1 MHISFIAI
9 AKSLAEVA
17 LPILYVVTSIGYG
30 LAFFKDDAF
39 ARMWKSRLLLATTIT
54 HFFYIGLHTAQ
65 EGHCMVTTPFE
76 MMSLVAFTLIATY
89 TLIEFRTNVKGTGFF
104 LVTLAGLFELVSSVM
119 LKVTPGGEMNP
130 VLSNLGIGLHV
141 TAAIF
146 GFGGIAISAVY
157 GLLYLL
163 LFRELKRSDFGNFFK
178 HLPSLEALE
187 QLNTAS
193 SIIGFAF
200 LTVAISIGAF
210 WLPRIFVNFSYADPK
225 LIATALVWAVYAAVL
240 FAKYVVRLDGKRV
253 ISLSLGGFVLAIFS
267 LTVVN
272 AFFSHFHKFY

>member
-1 MHISFIAI
+1 MDANLLQL
-9 AKSLAEVA
+9 AKSIAEVF
-17 LPILYVVTSIGYG
+17 LPILYVVTAIGYG
-30 LAFFKDDAF
+30 MAFFRDDAM
-39 ARMWKSRLLLATTIT
+39 ARQWKSRLLLATTAT
-54 HFFYIGLHTAQ
+54 HFAYIGLHTAS

-89 TLIEFRTNVKGTGFF
+89 TVIEFKTSVKGTGFF
-104 LVTLAGLFELVSSVM
+104 LVTLAGAFELVSSVM
-119 LKVTPGGEMNP
+119 LKVTTGGEMNP

-163 LFRELKRSDFGNFFK
+163 LFGELKRSDFGKFFK
-178 HLPSLEALE
+178 HLPSLESLE
-187 QLNTAS
+187 RLNTAA

-200 LTVAISIGAF
+200 LTVAIGIGVF
-210 WLPRIFVNFSYADPK
+210 WLPRTFANFSYLDPK
-225 LIATALVWAVYAAVL
+225 LLATALVWCVYAAVL
-240 FAKYVVRLDGKRV
+240 FAKYVLKLDGRRV
-253 ISLSLGGFVLAIFS
+253 IRLSIGGFVLAIFS